1 MSRQTEKVF
10 KQLNAYLT
18 EHEGE
23 LQSEEDVNRLVEAFM
38 AKQNAGEIQDER
50 PDAGDYLEMAQNARS
65 KKKRLEYLQK
75 AREAEPENFD
85 VLLAEAQEESKDV
98 DELRERLAALMSHA
112 DDLMQEY
119 LKNDAGNFWMVLETR
134 PYMRLRHAY
143 LDTLIQCGMKRLAIA
158 EGKEMLRLCESD
170 NLGVR
175 FTLMHLYAALEEDE
189 PMLALHE
196 RYEAY
201 EETQMLLPLAAVYYR
216 KGQMDKARDY
226 LLRLKK
232 VNPDLKRFIRL
243 ACKGDLRT
251 ILDELPPYGYRP
263 FTLEE
268 LAVEWMDYPF
278 LFMELEG
285 FLNWAQRQLAKTKK

>member
-10 KQLNAYLT
+10 KQLNVYLT

-38 AKQNAGEIQDER
+38 AKQNAREIQDER
-50 PDAGDYLEMAQNARS
+50 PDAGDYLEMARKARS

-112 DDLMQEY
+112 DDLIQEY
-119 LKNDAGNFWMVLETR
+119 LKNDVGDFWMVLETR

-143 LDTLIQCGMKRLAIA
+143 LGTLIQCGMKRLAIE

-263 FTLEE
+263 FTMEE
-268 LAVEWMDYPF
+268 LAAEYADYPF
-278 LFMELEG
+278 LYAEMNG
-285 FLNWAQRQLAKTKK
+285 FFHWAQRQLAKTKK